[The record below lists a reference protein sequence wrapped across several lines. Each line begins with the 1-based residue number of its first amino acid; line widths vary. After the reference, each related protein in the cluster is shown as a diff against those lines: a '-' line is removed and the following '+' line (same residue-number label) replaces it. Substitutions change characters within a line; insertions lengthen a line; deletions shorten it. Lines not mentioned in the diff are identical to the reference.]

1 MAADSSIVIE
11 TDKQAIITPK
21 LKDAEG
27 NTMLWDQARSKLQ
40 AEASWSDLDNL
51 GVGTLTPNATGAA
64 VFVATDVG
72 VTGVRLLIL
81 RSIKTQASAQ
91 STGNGYL
98 STTSCPNAIR

>member
-51 GVGTLTPNATGAA
+51 GVGTLTPNAIGAA

-72 VTGVRLLIL
+72 VTGVRCDV
-81 RSIKTQASAQ
+81 SYVDPA
-91 STGNGYL
+91 TGERVTGL
-98 STTSCPNAIR
+98 TSDMEITVNAA